1 MIAFDDDMAR
11 RLATGARTL
20 DELLYAQSRA
30 RLEAVGDALHD
41 FAGGHRVLF
50 EAAVAAEALDRTILA
65 RRLDSLAR
73 QIERM
78 RAAAERERQRQA
90 AIALWEAQCAQ
101 WHEHAEDMPAA
112 ERAWG
117 PPREPHESVEALR
130 PLTAIFSARSRERS
144 GGRSGDRTSADPERL
159 RAFAQRTRSSGVQLL
174 ELLDEVEVVW
184 RRFQEQCSWAPVGKV
199 TAFDGLREL
208 IAENDAD
215 ADWMDRV
222 AAAFEAAGGGSLSSA
237 AVQVACAPSLHL
249 SDPLLLSTLATLDP
263 HDVSTLWAA
272 RPELQKELLALDA
285 AGVNSW
291 WHTLDGEPGTLSPRQ
306 TVLLDACPSLF
317 GTLEGIPYGARDR
330 ANRAAL
336 TARIDALTAER
347 DAALLRA
354 EEVRDRPG
362 ATTLEIAAA
371 TTAVTEANERLRP
384 LLNIRKS
391 LNREPLSATRYL
403 CSLTDDEPPLAAVS
417 IGDLDTA
424 TTVVYAVPGMG
435 TTTNDMRSWCKAS
448 QNIADLLDE
457 QSAIVAWIG
466 YETPPVPD
474 VTDPDPA
481 VLDNH
486 HAEIGGAALANSLRG
501 LAAVRH
507 DDPVVPD
514 IIAHSYGSTTAAFAM
529 LENDVHVDAFVTL
542 GSAGL
547 PPQADEASD
556 LHANAVYSGQARP
569 RLLWEQESGDE
580 AAWMGRSLLSEHQV
594 NPMKLSFGGHPFGV
608 ETGGDAG
615 RVVTDHAAL
624 MSDSGPRVGYFD
636 KGSEALWNA
645 ARAVTRRDDL
655 ITENRPLGFTN
666 HQHAV
671 TEGFTH
677 AP

>member
-1 MIAFDDDMAR
+1 MIAFDDDVAR

-130 PLTAIFSARSRERS
+130 PLTAAFSARSRERS

-159 RAFAQRTRSSGVQLL
+159 RSFAQRTRSSGVRLL

-184 RRFQEQCSWAPVGKV
+184 RRFQEQCSWAPVGRV
-199 TAFDGLREL
+199 TAFNGLREL

-336 TARIDALTAER
+336 TARIDALTTER

-371 TTAVTEANERLRP
+371 TTAVTRANEHLRP
-384 LLNIRKS
+384 LLNIRESLMPVAGKS
-391 LNREPLSATRYL
+391 KRFL
-403 CSLTDDEPPLAAVS
+403 CSLTADQPPLAALS
-417 IGDLDTA
+417 IGDLDSA
-424 TTVVYAVPGMG
+424 STVIYAVPGMG
-435 TTTNDMRSWCKAS
+435 TTTADMSSWSKTS
-448 QNIADLLDE
+448 QQMADLVVGTK
-457 QSAIVAWIG
+457 AVVAWIG

-474 VTDPDPA
+474 LINQDLTVFENDLA
-481 VLDNH
+481 R
-486 HAEIGGAALANSLRG
+486 EGGAALAKSLRG
-501 LAAVRH
+501 LSAVRR
-507 DDPVVPD
+507 DNPVVPD
-514 IIAHSYGSTTAAFAM
+514 VIGHSFGSTTAAFGM
-529 LENDVHVDAFVTL
+529 LEDGVQVDAFVIL

-547 PPQADEASD
+547 PPEAGHASD
-556 LHANAVYSGQARP
+556 LHANAVYPAQAHSIAP
-569 RLLWEQESGDE
+569 WDDGGGDKW
-580 AAWMGRSLLSEHQV
+580 AQIGRGPLSQHQV
-594 NPMKLSFGGHPFGV
+594 DPMDPSFGGHPFGV

-615 RVVTDHAAL
+615 RIVTDHEAL
-624 MSDSGPRVGYFD
+624 ISDNGPRAGYFD
-636 KGSEALWNA
+636 KNTEASLNA
-645 ARAVTRRDDL
+645 ARAIQGDL
-655 ITENRPLGFTN
+655 DGITPYSRPEPVSQPAETP
-666 HQHAV
+666 Q
-671 TEGFTH
+671 
-677 AP
+677 